1 MGGMCELLADEN
13 LKMQDNSSELKISAI
28 LQTWASM

>member
-1 MGGMCELLADEN
+1 MAGICELLADEN
-13 LKMQDNSSELKISAI
+13 LKMQDNTELKISAV